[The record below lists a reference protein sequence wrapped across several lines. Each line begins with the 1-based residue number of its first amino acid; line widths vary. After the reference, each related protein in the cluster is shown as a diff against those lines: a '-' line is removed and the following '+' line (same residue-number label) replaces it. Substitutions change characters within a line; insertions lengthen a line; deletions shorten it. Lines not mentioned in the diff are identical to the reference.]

1 VRLLSLIIALLLTVS
16 GLYLAMAGGHSALD
30 YFSALGNSQQRA
42 ISGGMVIFAILML
55 CLGGILKR
63 RRAGDAG
70 QAE

>member
-1 VRLLSLIIALLLTVS
+1 MRLLSLIIALLLTVS

-30 YFSALGNSQQRA
+30 YFSALGDSQQRA